1 MAEQKLEKEEEFIT
15 VQVQIFK
22 PFYEFIKAYL
32 DFFALPEWTVEDFI
46 RQAVYDSAMNIFQ
59 AVKELNNVRENGAVT
74 HIPKDQWLR
83 KWKIRL
89 LFPDMELPEEDES

>member
-1 MAEQKLEKEEEFIT
+1 MSVQSLEKEEEFIT

-22 PFYEFIKAYL
+22 PFYEFIRAYL

-46 RQAVYDSAMNIFQ
+46 RQAVYDSAMNIF
-59 AVKELNNVRENGAVT
+59 KELNNVREEGAVT

-89 LFPDMELPEEDES
+89 LFPDMELPEEAEC